1 MLNVSKFVAKSF
13 ATNFFMELL
22 TQIQEKINQK
32 TKPLGA
38 LGKLETLAYQ
48 ICKLQETLSPSL
60 QNPHIVVFAADHGIA
75 EEGVSAY
82 PQEVTYQ
89 MVYNFLRGGAAI
101 NVFARQH
108 NIQLEIVDAG
118 VKHSFDTNLPLWHQ
132 KVDFGTKNF
141 LKSPA
146 MTEEQVQECL
156 NYGKS
161 IVKHIQT
168 RQCNVIG
175 FGEMG
180 IGNTSSAS
188 VLMSLLLNIP
198 IEECVGAGTGLDS
211 EKIKHKITILARA
224 IATHNIQTSEPMKVL
239 QYFGGF
245 EIAQMVGAMLE
256 AQSRKM
262 LVLVDGFIASA
273 AFLVAYTIEPKI
285 KENAIFCH
293 KSAEKGHQI
302 LLEKLDVEPILDIQM
317 RLGEGTGCAVAYPL
331 ILSAVEFMNK
341 MASFDDAQVSK
352 ENENNFEIST

>member
-1 MLNVSKFVAKSF
+1 
-13 ATNFFMELL
+13 MELL

-108 NIQLEIVDAG
+108 HIQLEIVDAG
-118 VKHSFDTNLPLWHQ
+118 VKHSFDTSLPLWQH
-132 KVDFGTKNF
+132 KVGFGTKNF
-141 LKSPA
+141 LTSPA
-146 MTEEQVQECL
+146 MTVEEVQKCL
-156 NYGKS
+156 RYGQD
-161 IVKHIQT
+161 IVKHIRE
-168 RQCNVIG
+168 RQCNIIG

-188 VLMSLLLNIP
+188 ILMSLLLNIP
-198 IEECVGAGTGLDS
+198 IEECVGAGTGLNS
-211 EKIKHKITILARA
+211 EKIKQKTAILARS
-224 IATHNIQTSEPMKVL
+224 IAAHSIQASKPMKVL

-256 AQSRKM
+256 AQNQKM
-262 LVLVDGFIASA
+262 LILVDGFIASA
-273 AFLVAYTIEPKI
+273 AFLVAYLLSPQI

-293 KSAEKGHQI
+293 KSAERGHQV
-302 LLEKLDVEPILDIQM
+302 LLEKLGVEPILDIQM

-331 ILSAVEFMNK
+331 VLSAVEFMNK

-352 ENENNFEIST
+352 ES

>member
-1 MLNVSKFVAKSF
+1 MD
-13 ATNFFMELL
+13 LL
-22 TQIQEKINQK
+22 AQIQEKINQK
-32 TKPLGA
+32 TKPIGA
-38 LGKLETLAYQ
+38 LGRLETLAEQ

-60 QNPHIVVFAADHGIA
+60 KNPHIVVFAADHGIA

-82 PQEVTYQ
+82 PQEVSYQ

-118 VKHSFDTNLPLWHQ
+118 VKHSFDANLPLWQQ

-146 MTEEQVQECL
+146 MTEEQVKKSL
-156 NYGKS
+156 DYGQN
-161 IVKHIQT
+161 IVKHIQKKE
-168 RQCNVIG
+168 CNIIG

-188 VLMSLLLNIP
+188 VLISLLLNIP
-198 IEECVGAGTGLDS
+198 IEECVGAGTGLDT
-211 EKIKHKITILARA
+211 EKIKHKTAVLAQA
-224 IATHNIQTSEPMKVL
+224 IATHNIPTTEVIKVL

-256 AQSRKM
+256 AQSKKM
-262 LVLVDGFIASA
+262 LIMVDGFIASA
-273 AFLVAYTIEPKI
+273 AFLVAYTIEPQI
-285 KENAIFCH
+285 KDNAIFCH
-293 KSAEKGHQI
+293 KSAERGHQI
-302 LLEKLDVEPILDIQM
+302 LLEKLGVEPILDMQM

-352 ENENNFEIST
+352 EN